1 MMDTGLL
8 VIVILKALLE
18 VAGVAFLGQ
27 GLLWL
32 LAGSGRE
39 TNPVYQ
45 LFRIVTSPVT
55 RLTRLITPR
64 IVLDQHIWLVAFLL
78 LLVAWLVVTVIK
90 AGNCVQLGY
99 PQLAVPGC

>member
-1 MMDTGLL
+1 MDTGLQIIL
-8 VIVILKALLE
+8 ILKALLE

-32 LAGSGRE
+32 LAGASRE
-39 TNPVYQ
+39 KNPVYQ

-55 RLTRLITPR
+55 RLTRAITPR

-78 LLVAWLVVTVIK
+78 LLVAWLILTVFK
-90 AGNCVQLGY
+90 ARTCLQLGY
-99 PQLAVPGC
+99 PHLAVSGC

>member
-1 MMDTGLL
+1 MDPSLQ
-8 VIVILKALLE
+8 VILILKALLE

-32 LAGSGRE
+32 LAGVSRE
-39 TNPVYQ
+39 KNPVYQ

-55 RLTRLITPR
+55 RLTRAITPR
-64 IVLDQHIWLVAFLL
+64 IILDQHIWLVAFLL
-78 LLVAWLVVTVIK
+78 LLVAWLVLTVFK
-90 AGNCVQLGY
+90 ASACVQLGY